1 MSLCDFEGLLDL
13 SYVDDILSN
22 CMMQIFVNFGNSSQS
37 VQDRKLVSHF
47 VWDQIEAFND
57 AGDLGDVIREND
69 ATSEHY

>member
-1 MSLCDFEGLLDL
+1 
-13 SYVDDILSN
+13 
-22 CMMQIFVNFGNSSQS
+22 MMQIFVNFGNSSQS